1 MFQEKII
8 ELLSK
13 ETSLKNE
20 LIEEILEIPPRM
32 ELGDFSFPC
41 FALIK
46 KYKKK
51 PVEIAQYLQK
61 KFSEKLI
68 KELEK
73 IESKGPYLNF
83 FINKQLLAKEI
94 LQINAS
100 FGKQNI
106 GKKKKIVIDF
116 SQPNIG
122 KPMHVGHIRSTIL
135 GDSLMRIYNFLNYFP
150 IGVNYLGDVGLHI
163 GKLIVA
169 YELWLDKKALQ
180 KDPVKELLRLY
191 VKFCAEEKSEVT
203 EGTEEEFQDNEW
215 TNKAKEKLRLLE
227 LGDVKAHKI
236 WNDIRK
242 HSEKG
247 FNKIYE
253 ILQVNFTETVGQSQ
267 FSDKGK
273 EIVLDALK
281 KGIAKRETDGAVY
294 VEYQDKSK
302 EVRKKFILRN
312 NQTASYITQDLGAAV
327 LRNTKYKFEKMIY
340 VVDFR
345 QSDHFDSLFS
355 ILKMLGYDFSE
366 KCHHLSFGA
375 VKFENEI
382 FATREGKVILLED
395 VLAKTIEKAKKEIQ
409 KRKTAGSPEKVG
421 VGAVKYMFLKNE
433 PIKDISFSWDI
444 LNFEG
449 NTGPYLQYSYARA
462 SSIIKKAKN
471 TNIKLEI
478 PELSQSEIA
487 LMLKISRF
495 PEAIRAAGEKLNPAL
510 IANYSYELAQLFN
523 EFYHNCPVLTADPK
537 LKSFRL
543 QLIESFRTTVKNALH
558 LLGIE
563 VMEEM

>member
-106 GKKKKIVIDF
+106 GKKKKLVIDF

-191 VKFCAEEKSEVT
+191 F
-203 EGTEEEFQDNEW
+203 
-215 TNKAKEKLRLLE
+215 TNDPTNYCSKKEKDNICNYPTE
-227 LGDVKAHKI
+227 NYG
-236 WNDIRK
+236 
-242 HSEKG
+242 
-247 FNKIYE
+247 YE
-253 ILQVNFTETVGQSQ
+253 
-267 FSDKGK
+267 
-273 EIVLDALK
+273 
-281 KGIAKRETDGAVY
+281 
-294 VEYQDKSK
+294 
-302 EVRKKFILRN
+302 
-312 NQTASYITQDLGAAV
+312 
-327 LRNTKYKFEKMIY
+327 
-340 VVDFR
+340 
-345 QSDHFDSLFS
+345 
-355 ILKMLGYDFSE
+355 
-366 KCHHLSFGA
+366 
-375 VKFENEI
+375 
-382 FATREGKVILLED
+382 
-395 VLAKTIEKAKKEIQ
+395 
-409 KRKTAGSPEKVG
+409 
-421 VGAVKYMFLKNE
+421 
-433 PIKDISFSWDI
+433 
-444 LNFEG
+444 
-449 NTGPYLQYSYARA
+449 
-462 SSIIKKAKN
+462 
-471 TNIKLEI
+471 
-478 PELSQSEIA
+478 
-487 LMLKISRF
+487 
-495 PEAIRAAGEKLNPAL
+495 
-510 IANYSYELAQLFN
+510 
-523 EFYHNCPVLTADPK
+523 
-537 LKSFRL
+537 
-543 QLIESFRTTVKNALH
+543 
-558 LLGIE
+558 
-563 VMEEM
+563 